1 MKKTAATAFPY
12 AIRVYN
18 FMAVSDSPLVF
29 DKARWEKTLAAF
41 TFDGQPAIDRTTED
55 GQKFFD
61 ELRHVRRHDQRPSR
75 PSEGLESRDSV
86 LARTA
91 AATVVTD
98 DNMVAEW
105 REVLR
110 FQDPP

>member
-1 MKKTAATAFPY
+1 MKS
-12 AIRVYN
+12 R
-18 FMAVSDSPLVF
+18 F
-29 DKARWEKTLAAF
+29 DKARWEKTLASF
-41 TFDGQPAIDRTTED
+41 TFDGQPAIDRSTEE

-61 ELRHVRRHDQRPSR
+61 ELLTYPDTINAEPT
-75 PSEGLESRDSV
+75 SEGLESRDSV
-86 LARTA
+86 IGRTA
-91 AATVVTD
+91 DATVVTD